1 MSPSQG
7 NCEATLHKPNHIFA
21 PNQAFLFYPGTF
33 QGITGLVTIGFHT
46 FFIVGGDQPHD
57 CLEIY
62 PEIPSNTPEIEIMG
76 HFRNFSK
83 TGFEV

>member
-1 MSPSQG
+1 MCPSQG

-33 QGITGLVTIGFHT
+33 QGISGLVTIGFHT
-46 FFIVGGDQPHD
+46 FFIVGGDQRLLGDLPG
-57 CLEIY
+57 
-62 PEIPSNTPEIEIMG
+62 NTLNTLEIEIMG